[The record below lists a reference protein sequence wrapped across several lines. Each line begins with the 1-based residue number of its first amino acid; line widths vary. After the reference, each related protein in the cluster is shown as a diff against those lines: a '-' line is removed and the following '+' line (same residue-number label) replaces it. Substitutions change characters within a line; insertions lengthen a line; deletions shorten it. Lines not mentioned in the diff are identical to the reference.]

1 MDSLRM
7 TSLKNSG
14 MQASAHE
21 HSTVGTDTV
30 PPNEIH
36 SSSKQNALRSLNE
49 YPSHNDAA
57 RNSHSPINVYNIEL
71 KEDAFNN
78 PPIIARNDSK
88 TAIDAMNRHQ
98 EHPGS

>member
-1 MDSLRM
+1 M

-14 MQASAHE
+14 MQAAAHE

-49 YPSHNDAA
+49 YPSHNNAA
-57 RNSHSPINVYNIEL
+57 QNSHNPINIYNIEL

-78 PPIIARNDSK
+78 PPTIARNDSK
-88 TAIDAMNRHQ
+88 TAIDAMNRRQ